1 MSERPQLTTSPNGFF
16 SQTLPVMRSS
26 PIPEPLLCELVRL
39 IEQRTLMQFGSE
51 RRDLLLNTLGALA
64 GAAGA
69 GDTATYAGKLLG
81 AGHEKELMALVEALT
96 INETTFFRNVPQLN
110 LFAQYALP
118 KVIARKRATSEPKN
132 LKIWSAGCSYGQ
144 EAYTLAILAHELVQ
158 PLYTWGVQILATDLA
173 KRVLEVGRRA
183 VYPKARLD
191 TMPPAV
197 RTQYF
202 HDLGE
207 QIRVK
212 DQIRQSVT
220 FMQHNLRDP
229 FPADRFDVIF
239 CRNVMIY
246 FSRQDQI
253 RLAQRFHDHLA
264 PEGFLFIGHSESLQ
278 GLNVGLQMRLHNGG
292 VAYQK
297 E

>member
-1 MSERPQLTTSPNGFF
+1 MIPASLIARALSRLLSHDDAARKLLAAHRGETLQVRTPPFALTLRVTDAGDFAAVEGAASADDVSCSVEFPLTS
-16 SQTLPVMRSS
+16 L
-26 PIPEPLLCELVRL
+26 PLLAQGKEA
-39 IEQRTLMQFGSE
+39 
-51 RRDLLLNTLGALA
+51 ALRSA
-64 GAAGA
+64 KV
-69 GDTATYAGKLLG
+69 AGKAALLQDVSK
-81 AGHEKELMALVEALT
+81 AFSSLPLAAEAELERV
-96 INETTFFRNVPQLN
+96 VGP
-110 LFAQYALP
+110 
-118 KVIARKRATSEPKN
+118 
-132 LKIWSAGCSYGQ
+132 
-144 EAYTLAILAHELVQ
+144 ILANEAVQ
-158 PLYTWGVQILATDLA
+158 PLYTWGVQILATDLS

-183 VYPKARLD
+183 TYPKARLD
-191 TMPPAV
+191 TMPPEI

-202 HDLGE
+202 HDLGD

-212 DQIRQSVT
+212 DGIRQSVT

-229 FPADRFDVIF
+229 FPSDRFDVIF

-253 RLAQRFHDHLA
+253 RLAQRFHDYLA

-297 E
+297 V

>member
-1 MSERPQLTTSPNGFF
+1 MTDPSGLTNPSNGFLA
-16 SQTLPVMRSS
+16 QTLPVARPPS
-26 PIPEPLLCELVRL
+26 IPEPLLNQLAQA
-39 IEQRTLMQFGSE
+39 IEQRTLMQFGTE
-51 RRDLLLNTLGALA
+51 RRDLLVNTLGAIA
-64 GAAGA
+64 GAAGVRDA
-69 GDTATYAGKLLG
+69 TAYAGRLLG
-81 AGHEKELMALVEALT
+81 PGAEREMAALVEALT

-144 EAYTLAILAHELVQ
+144 EAYTLAILANEAVQ
-158 PLYTWGVQILATDLA
+158 PLYTWGVQILATDLS

-183 VYPKARLD
+183 TYPKARLD
-191 TMPPAV
+191 TMPPEI

-202 HDLGE
+202 HDLGD

-212 DQIRQSVT
+212 DGIRQSVT

-229 FPADRFDVIF
+229 FPSDRFDVIF

-253 RLAQRFHDHLA
+253 RLAQRFHDYLA

-297 E
+297 V

>member
-1 MSERPQLTTSPNGFF
+1 MAEPTALLNLSNSYFAQPLPSVRPST
-16 SQTLPVMRSS
+16 
-26 PIPEPLLCELVRL
+26 IPEPLLNELATV

-51 RRDLLLNTLGALA
+51 RRDLLVNTLGAMA

-69 GDTATYAGKLLG
+69 RDTTAYAGHLLG
-81 AGHEKELMALVEALT
+81 PGAERELMALIEALT
-96 INETTFFRNVPQLN
+96 INETTFFRSVPQLN

-132 LKIWSAGCSYGQ
+132 LKIWSAGCSCGQ
-144 EAYTLAILAHELVQ
+144 EAYTLAILASEAVQ
-158 PLYTWGVQILATDLA
+158 PLYTWGVQILATDIS

-183 VYPKARLD
+183 TYPKARLD
-191 TMPPAV
+191 TMPPETRA
-197 RTQYF
+197 QYF
-202 HDLGE
+202 HDLGD

-212 DQIRQSVT
+212 DNVRQAVT

-297 E
+297 S